1 MNGGME
7 ITTTTSGTNSG
18 DEALYPVMPNIQ
30 MTTIPRP
37 DQPGG
42 PPLLRETLGTVL
54 RGLRG
59 ESGRTLRDV
68 ADTARVS
75 PGYLSEIE
83 RGRKEASSELLAS
96 ISDPSELKEFYLKPM
111 SRSDCI
117 DKCMIHIYEKHCGC
131 LPIHIS
137 IWQRSS
143 MFLNMSVCDYDD
155 YERISPCLEK
165 ELSSTCYDTCKS
177 DCIDR

>member
-1 MNGGME
+1 M
-7 ITTTTSGTNSG
+7 TTTTTTRTVAGTISEG
-18 DEALYPVMPNIQ
+18 RALYPLMPNIQ
-30 MTTIPRP
+30 MTTLPRP

-42 PPLLRETLGTVL
+42 TPLLRETLGSVL

-96 ISDPSELKEFYLKPM
+96 ISDALEVSLGEILIRAALE
-111 SRSDCI
+111 
-117 DKCMIHIYEKHCGC
+117 
-131 LPIHIS
+131 
-137 IWQRSS
+137 
-143 MFLNMSVCDYDD
+143 V
-155 YERISPCLEK
+155 SPPGTFTEPVLAA
-165 ELSSTCYDTCKS
+165 
-177 DCIDR
+177 

>member
-1 MNGGME
+1 VSGGTE
-7 ITTTTSGTNSG
+7 IATTTSGTNPG
-18 DEALYPVMPNIQ
+18 DEALHPVMPNIQ
-30 MTTIPRP
+30 MTTLPRP

-42 PPLLRETLGTVL
+42 TPLLRETLGSVL

-96 ISDPSELKEFYLKPM
+96 VSAALDVSLGEILIRAVAEVTPAAPESEQQPLLV
-111 SRSDCI
+111 
-117 DKCMIHIYEKHCGC
+117 G
-131 LPIHIS
+131 
-137 IWQRSS
+137 
-143 MFLNMSVCDYDD
+143 
-155 YERISPCLEK
+155 
-165 ELSSTCYDTCKS
+165 
-177 DCIDR
+177 

>member
-1 MNGGME
+1 MNDREDTTM
-7 ITTTTSGTNSG
+7 TTTGTIPDG
-18 DEALYPVMPNIQ
+18 DAFYPVMPNIQ
-30 MTTIPRP
+30 MTTLPRP
-37 DQPGG
+37 DHASG

-96 ISDPSELKEFYLKPM
+96 ISAALDVSLGEILIRAALE
-111 SRSDCI
+111 
-117 DKCMIHIYEKHCGC
+117 
-131 LPIHIS
+131 
-137 IWQRSS
+137 
-143 MFLNMSVCDYDD
+143 V
-155 YERISPCLEK
+155 SPPGTFTEPVLAA
-165 ELSSTCYDTCKS
+165 
-177 DCIDR
+177 

>member
-30 MTTIPRP
+30 MTTITRP

-96 ISDPSELKEFYLKPM
+96 ISDALEVSLGEILIRAALEVSPPGTFSEPVLAA
-111 SRSDCI
+111 
-117 DKCMIHIYEKHCGC
+117 
-131 LPIHIS
+131 
-137 IWQRSS
+137 
-143 MFLNMSVCDYDD
+143 
-155 YERISPCLEK
+155 
-165 ELSSTCYDTCKS
+165 
-177 DCIDR
+177 